1 MHLFLICSF
10 FVLSK
15 TSSRKLLQNA
25 SLKCHMLLA
34 SPICCT
40 VPFLFL
46 SFFPFLFCFILLIFF
61 IFFFVIEVVLS
72 LFTGCCEKYHTSDCF
87 YQCNYI
93 SCVYF
98 GNLKACL
105 GMQQNSKQLSD
116 VSEISSRSHMVV
128 EAYIIY
134 HLTIT
139 NRLNLALSF
148 FVLMHNFFFN
158 V

>member
-1 MHLFLICSF
+1 MSHVIGFTYLLHCPFSFSF
-10 FVLSK
+10 FF
-15 TSSRKLLQNA
+15 
-25 SLKCHMLLA
+25 SL
-34 SPICCT
+34 
-40 VPFLFL
+40 PFLFF
-46 SFFPFLFCFILLIFF
+46 SSYFFYFL
-61 IFFFVIEVVLS
+61 FFVIEVVLS

-128 EAYIIY
+128 EEYIIY

>member
-1 MHLFLICSF
+1 
-10 FVLSK
+10 
-15 TSSRKLLQNA
+15 
-25 SLKCHMLLA
+25 
-34 SPICCT
+34 
-40 VPFLFL
+40 
-46 SFFPFLFCFILLIFF
+46 
-61 IFFFVIEVVLS
+61 
-72 LFTGCCEKYHTSDCF
+72 
-87 YQCNYI
+87 
-93 SCVYF
+93 VYF

-105 GMQQNSKQLSD
+105 RMQQNSKQLSD